1 MTFETLEE
9 SRCLGQPVDLYYFR
23 YGTTASAYYAYTDAE
38 EPVTFDGVIY
48 EPKPIQR
55 GAINSSGTLDK
66 SALTVDLPTSCD
78 VAELFR
84 IYPPGRSVALIIRQ
98 GHLGDADND
107 FKVIWS
113 GRILSSSR
121 EDSVDSLTCEPL
133 STAFRRSGLRRCY
146 QYSCPHALYGEQC
159 KASRL
164 AGTSAATVYATT
176 GASVTLDS
184 GWNGSHAVEKYIG
197 GMVEW
202 ETAAEVGSL
211 GYEVLRVDP
220 ASGAA
225 TPVHRAMLPASRSA
239 AISLAS
245 GVLGPVSRTG
255 STYSPRSNPASVSLN
270 ASTSFIVTRY

>member
-66 SALTVDLPTSCD
+66 AALQVDLPTSCD

-84 IYPPGRSVALIIRQ
+84 IYPPGRSVTLIIRQ
-98 GHLGDADND
+98 GHLGDTDSD

-146 QYSCPHALYGEQC
+146 QYSCPHALYGTQC

-164 AGTSAATVYATT
+164 AGTSVATVYATT

-197 GMVEW
+197 GMIEW
-202 ETAAEVGSL
+202 ETAAGKEVRTILRLTG
-211 GYEVLRVDP
+211 GGNVLNL
-220 ASGAA
+220 S
-225 TPVHRAMLPASRSA
+225 
-239 AISLAS
+239 
-245 GVLGPVSRTG
+245 G
-255 STYSPRSNPASVSLN
+255 STRGLTGGTEVSVILGCEHNMMDCETLHNNIQNYGGQPWIPLSSPIKINP
-270 ASTSFIVTRY
+270 YW

>member
-66 SALTVDLPTSCD
+66 AALQVDLPTSCD

-98 GHLGDADND
+98 GHLGDGDSD

-121 EDSVDSLTCEPL
+121 EDSIDSLTCEPL

-146 QYSCPHALYGEQC
+146 QYSCPHALYGAQC

-164 AGTSAATVYATT
+164 AATRAATVYATT

-184 GWNGSHAVEKYIG
+184 GWNGPHAVEKYIG
-197 GMVEW
+197 GMIEW
-202 ETAAEVGSL
+202 ETAAGKEVRTILRLTG
-211 GYEVLRVDP
+211 GGNVLNL
-220 ASGAA
+220 S
-225 TPVHRAMLPASRSA
+225 
-239 AISLAS
+239 
-245 GVLGPVSRTG
+245 G
-255 STYSPRSNPASVSLN
+255 STRGLTGGTEISVILGCEHNMADCETLHNNIQNYGGQPWIPLSSPIKINP
-270 ASTSFIVTRY
+270 YW

>member
-9 SRCLGQPVDLYYFR
+9 SRYLGQPVDLYYFR

-146 QYSCPHALYGEQC
+146 QYSCPHALYGAQC

-202 ETAAEVGSL
+202 ETAAGKEVRTILRLTG
-211 GYEVLRVDP
+211 GGNVLNL
-220 ASGAA
+220 S
-225 TPVHRAMLPASRSA
+225 
-239 AISLAS
+239 
-245 GVLGPVSRTG
+245 G
-255 STYSPRSNPASVSLN
+255 STRGLTGGTEISVILGCEHNMTDCETLHNNIQNYGGQPWIPLSSPIKINP
-270 ASTSFIVTRY
+270 YW